1 LGRTK
6 SDRSEATRA
15 ALIEATLKVVA
26 ETGVKSV
33 THRRVCAAANM
44 SLGTVNYHYRDLND
58 LLLDSFAF
66 YVERVSVTY
75 ENSFST
81 ARNDEELADA
91 VLALIDS
98 LADDSDTAILMWEL
112 YVEAARDRRYRML
125 VRKWSVR
132 AKSGVAAYCG
142 ATTATAIEALW
153 DGAVMQRIVG
163 DAYLPDDEL
172 RRVILSIIRSD
183 PLRHYPDGRI
193 VAAR

>member
-1 LGRTK
+1 
-6 SDRSEATRA
+6 
-15 ALIEATLKVVA
+15 
-26 ETGVKSV
+26 
-33 THRRVCAAANM
+33 M

-66 YVERVSVTY
+66 YVERVSVAY

-183 PLRHYPDGRI
+183 PLRHYPDGRTM
-193 VAAR
+193 AAR

>member
-1 LGRTK
+1 M
-6 SDRSEATRA
+6 
-15 ALIEATLKVVA
+15 EATLKVVA

-33 THRRVCAAANM
+33 THRRVCSAANM

-66 YVERVSVTY
+66 YVERVSVAY

-183 PLRHYPDGRI
+183 PLRHYPDGRTM
-193 VAAR
+193 AAR

>member
-183 PLRHYPDGRI
+183 PLRHYPDGRT
-193 VAAR
+193 VAAH

>member
-1 LGRTK
+1 MGRTK

-183 PLRHYPDGRI
+183 PLRHYPNGRI

>member
-1 LGRTK
+1 MGRTK

>member
-1 LGRTK
+1 MGRTK
-6 SDRSEATRA
+6 NDRSEATRA

-183 PLRHYPDGRI
+183 PLRHYPDGRTM
-193 VAAR
+193 AAH

>member
-183 PLRHYPDGRI
+183 PLRHYPNGRI